1 MMKDPNI
8 WETVAHVLT
17 VPRAM
22 KGLVAPKDSPL
33 PKFEHWVPQASP
45 VDKRSWA
52 LLCYKAGFLDGLAE
66 P

>member
-8 WETVAHVLT
+8 WETLAHLLT
-17 VPRAM
+17 VPQHE
-22 KGLVAPKDSPL
+22 GNCWPQGFPT

-52 LLCYKAGFLDGLAE
+52 LLWYKAGFLDGLAE